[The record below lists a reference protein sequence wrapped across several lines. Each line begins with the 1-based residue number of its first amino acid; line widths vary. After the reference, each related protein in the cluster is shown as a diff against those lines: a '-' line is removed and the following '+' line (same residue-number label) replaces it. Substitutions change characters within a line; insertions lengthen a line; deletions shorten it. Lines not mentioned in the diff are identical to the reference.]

1 MKGIVFTEFIEMVE
15 QKFSTSVANRL
26 LDESDL
32 SSGGAYTAVG
42 TYDHQELVCMVVKL
56 SEISGLP
63 IPVLIKAFGIYL
75 FGRFYALYPAFFE
88 GVTSALDFLTGIED
102 IIHAEVLKLYP
113 DAELPHFE
121 TVCPDSNTVIMTYH
135 SERHFGDL
143 AEGLI
148 EACIKYYGNPL
159 NLIRENLTESGQP
172 VRFTIRKTA

>member
-32 SSGGAYTAVG
+32 PSGGAYTAVG
-42 TYDHQELVCMVVKL
+42 TYDHQELVSMVVKL

-63 IPVLIKAFGIYL
+63 VPVLIKAFGNYL
-75 FGRFYALYPAFFE
+75 FGRFHTLYPAFFK
-88 GVTSALDFLTGIED
+88 GVTSALDFLARIED

-113 DAELPHFE
+113 DAQLPRFE
-121 TVCPDSNTVIMTYH
+121 ITRPDSNTVIMTYH

-148 EACIKYYGNPL
+148 EACIEHFGDPVSL
-159 NLIRENLTESGQP
+159 TRENLTEPGQP
-172 VRFTIRKTA
+172 VRFTLRKTA

>member
-32 SSGGAYTAVG
+32 PSGGAYTAVG
-42 TYDHQELVCMVVKL
+42 TYDHQELVSMVVKL

-88 GVTSALDFLTGIED
+88 GVTSAPDFLTRVED
-102 IIHAEVLKLYP
+102 IIHVEVLKLYP

-121 TVCPDSNTVIMTYH
+121 IACPDSNTVIMTYR

-148 EACIKYYGNPL
+148 EACIEHFGNPL
-159 NLIRENLTESGQP
+159 SLARENLTEPGQP

>member
-15 QKFSTSVANRL
+15 QKFSTNVANRL

-32 SSGGAYTAVG
+32 PSGGAYTAVG
-42 TYDHQELVCMVVKL
+42 TYDHQELVSMVVKL

-63 IPVLIKAFGIYL
+63 IPVLIKTFGIYL

-88 GVTSALDFLTGIED
+88 GVTSALDFLTRIEN

-113 DAELPHFE
+113 DADLPYFE
-121 TVCPDSNTVIMTYH
+121 IACPDSNTVIMTYH

-148 EACIKYYGNPL
+148 EACIEHFGKPL
-159 NLIRENLTESGQP
+159 NLTRENLNEPGQP
-172 VRFTIRKTA
+172 VRFTIRKMV